1 MPSDLTAIQPWGT
14 VYGTGLFTAPG
25 QAFITGPRE
34 YVIMAADGA
43 VYACLENNFPR
54 SVPLPAGVTI
64 TGTVRFTQAAATLFM
79 WRGALL
85 DPLQL
90 TDLSVGFQ
98 TVPDPPTGLGL
109 QRIGKGIR
117 AVLAGDRLWVQTAT
131 GIEAS
136 DVLEFTRFRLSHSYA
151 VNSSPGDELKTI
163 IVFGSGI
170 NASIIALKR
179 RSIHRLVN
187 VVGDLTDL
195 LIVTVTNR
203 FGIVAEES
211 VVDVGADLFWFTDE
225 GVASLTLTDQGEV
238 QPSVR
243 TGREPQPMLSDPIQP
258 LIERIKWTSAAGAW
272 GAFWNGNYY
281 LAVPLDDA
289 ESFREELIEDQLAYL
304 GMFGPYSF
312 SVPNRL
318 VVGARYRYVRA
329 DSGTTDVSDGTT
341 TLSRDGEFVAAST
354 TLSGTRIEGST
365 GVLDSVRRVFKGVNT
380 AILVYSTRNAAW
392 AGFDSLTDGAQQSAA
407 TGGEGVTGGL
417 EVKSFFIAKAQSR
430 LRLFFVSQDGWV
442 NMYEEDFEDWLSVPY
457 VDVSVDAL
465 PALGD
470 TIRVNGGAQITV
482 ISGGSNTATEWARG
496 ATLAQARANFY
507 TIGSGPSPGFSYNQ
521 QNVTPWSAP
530 DTTPSVVSTVAAG
543 VFRFYST
550 NGLVPTVE
558 ITGTWATVTRKTTH
572 GIPLTLVTRAYRLSN
587 GVMQGRSLNLAAQL
601 QTWNPKYTLTSRP
614 EGVQEDIA
622 VVTDRTRSRVK
633 YDRPYN
639 KADWVQTNV
648 NDDFLTRWRQDYSVV
663 FTSDTMELTKG
674 SGIKLDQHQEATHRV
689 PSRGRARR
697 MQLKLTNSEGRV
709 RLLAVENEAIEEGR
723 GMGTKT

>member
-1 MPSDLTAIQPWGT
+1 MPTGTIQPWGT

-25 QAFITGPRE
+25 LAFITGPRE

-43 VYACLENNFPR
+43 VYACLESNFPR

-64 TGTVRFTQAAATLFM
+64 TGTVRFTQAATTLFM

-90 TDLSVGFQ
+90 TDLTLGFE

-109 QRIGKGIR
+109 QRIAKGIR
-117 AVLAGDRLWVQTAT
+117 ALLAGDRLWVQTAT

-179 RSIHRLVN
+179 RSVHRLVN

-211 VVDVGADLFWFTDE
+211 VVDVGADLFWLTDE

-243 TGREPQPMLSDPIQP
+243 TGREPQVMLSDPIQP
-258 LIERIKWTSAAGAW
+258 LIERIKWQSAAGAW

-289 ESFREELIEDQLAYL
+289 ETFRHELIENQYRFTGA
-304 GMFGPYSF
+304 
-312 SVPNRL
+312 VPPHTFTVL
-318 VVGARYRYVRA
+318 DALKIGGTYRYTRGDA
-329 DSGTTDVSDGTT
+329 LTTGIGDGVTTLSANGEFTAATT
-341 TLSRDGEFVAAST
+341 TLTATS
-354 TLSGTRIEGST
+354 GST
-365 GVLDSVRRVFKGVNT
+365 QVTTDSLKRVFKGVNT
-380 AILVYSTRNAAW
+380 AVLVYSTRNAAW
-392 AGFDSLTDGAQQSAA
+392 AGHDVV
-407 TGGEGVTGGL
+407 EGLEDEGLGL

-430 LRLFFVSQDGWV
+430 LRLFFVSHDGWV
-442 NMYEEDFEDWLSVPY
+442 NMYEEAFEDWLSVPY
-457 VDVSVDAL
+457 VDLTINAI

-470 TIRVNGGAQITV
+470 TVRVNGGDV
-482 ISGGSNTATEWARG
+482 IVAIAGGSNTALGWAIT
-496 ATLAQARANFY
+496 ASLPT
-507 TIGSGPSPGFSYNQ
+507 TITAFFS
-521 QNVTPWSAP
+521 VF
-530 DTTPSVVSTVAAG
+530 AAG
-543 VFRFYST
+543 GFTFNPQMAPRWSTPDVSVRALAGVGGGSYRFYST
-550 NGLVPTVE
+550 NGLAPTIE
-558 ITGTWATVTRKTTH
+558 ITGTWGTVTRKTKH

-587 GVMQGRSLNLAAQL
+587 AVMQGRSLNLAAQV

-648 NDDFLTRWRQDYSVV
+648 NNDFLTRWREDYSVV
-663 FTSDTMELTKG
+663 FTSEAMSLTLG

-697 MQLKLTNSEGRV
+697 MQMKLTNAEGRV
-709 RLLAVENEAIEEGR
+709 RLLAVEQEAIEEGR